1 MSRQQMSFQKRI
13 GLTILCLILY
23 RLCSHIPLPFVN
35 AEYVEAMIN
44 SNGSL
49 GLLNTL
55 TGGNLETMSIVA
67 LGITPYITASIIL
80 QLLGVLIPSLAD
92 MQKDGSTGQ
101 AKFNKIMMG
110 LAAVLGFA
118 QSLLLMIG
126 YGKQGILT
134 DYTWY
139 TVLIPTLILT
149 LSVFGLS
156 YMGQYISDHLFGN
169 GISLILVTGILCSYL
184 SDMQILYYVIAYGR
198 ELPMQIA
205 ICGVAFLLIVV
216 LFAFTIWLNACVKK
230 IHVNYSARV
239 GMGGMTKQKSII
251 PLKLIG
257 GGVIPVIFASTILTI
272 PAYVQMFLDKDITWL
287 HIFNTSHWLSMDEW
301 WANIGIAI
309 YFAMIIGFSYY
320 YQSLNLNER
329 EIANNLKKVGGSIIG
344 VRPGRDT
351 EVYLRTHM
359 KRLTFLGGIGLCIVS
374 FVPIVFSTQLGISNL
389 SFLGTS
395 IIIVV
400 SVIDETYLKYKT
412 EKMGASYRTGTR
424 TRRRRKAVSKL

>member
-1 MSRQQMSFQKRI
+1 
-13 GLTILCLILY
+13 
-23 RLCSHIPLPFVN
+23 
-35 AEYVEAMIN
+35 
-44 SNGSL
+44 
-49 GLLNTL
+49 
-55 TGGNLETMSIVA
+55 
-67 LGITPYITASIIL
+67 
-80 QLLGVLIPSLAD
+80 
-92 MQKDGSTGQ
+92 
-101 AKFNKIMMG
+101 
-110 LAAVLGFA
+110 
-118 QSLLLMIG
+118 
-126 YGKQGILT
+126 
-134 DYTWY
+134 
-139 TVLIPTLILT
+139 
-149 LSVFGLS
+149 
-156 YMGQYISDHLFGN
+156 
-169 GISLILVTGILCSYL
+169 
-184 SDMQILYYVIAYGR
+184 
-198 ELPMQIA
+198 
-205 ICGVAFLLIVV
+205 
-216 LFAFTIWLNACVKK
+216 
-230 IHVNYSARV
+230 
-239 GMGGMTKQKSII
+239 MGGMTKQKSII

-412 EKMGASYRTGTR
+412 EKMGASYITGTR